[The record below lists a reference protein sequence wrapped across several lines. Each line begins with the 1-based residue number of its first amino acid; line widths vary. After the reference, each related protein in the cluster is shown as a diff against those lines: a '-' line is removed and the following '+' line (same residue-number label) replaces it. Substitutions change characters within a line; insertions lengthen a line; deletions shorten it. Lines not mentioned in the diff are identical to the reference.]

1 MLRKYHYIGPPEIP
15 KRSQSAPK
23 GAPITCVDDLR
34 TWMKETAQKPN
45 AQGLIVATFVVDLEG
60 CLRIADRHS
69 EHVACAG
76 GEPVL
81 SAGEIGFVLDGAEIG
96 AVEVSNQST
105 GYCPE
110 PESWP
115 HVAHA
120 LDRIPVHHPGRFTL
134 EVVFRR
140 CCSCGQINIVKDNW
154 MECLACGEELPQQWN
169 LE

>member
-1 MLRKYHYIGPPEIP
+1 MLRKYHYVGPPEIL
-15 KRSQSAPK
+15 KRSQSAPR
-23 GAPITCVDDLR
+23 GTPITCADNLR
-34 TWMKETAQKPN
+34 TWMKATAQKPN

-81 SAGEIGFVLDGAEIG
+81 SAGEIGFLCDEKEIE
-96 AVEVSNQST
+96 VTEVSNQST

-115 HVAHA
+115 QVAQA
-120 LDRIPVHHPGRFTL
+120 LDRIPVHHPGSFIL
-134 EVVFRR
+134 EVAFRR
-140 CCSCGQINIVKDNW
+140 C
-154 MECLACGEELPQQWN
+154 
-169 LE
+169 